1 MAEVTSDEKRIT
13 QELERLREALSKLDP
28 TPANAPSQH
37 FGSELFAT
45 LLDEPNPSWSDMRTL
60 LAVRWRAFAR
70 DRDEI
75 PAGDVVASGVGVL
88 HALWEKIESVQG
100 GSECLGLW

>member
-1 MAEVTSDEKRIT
+1 
-13 QELERLREALSKLDP
+13 
-28 TPANAPSQH
+28 
-37 FGSELFAT
+37 
-45 LLDEPNPSWSDMRTL
+45 MRTL

-88 HALWEKIESVQG
+88 HALWEKIGASELARKDAEDLLRAGLGAGCVPRGQAQG
-100 GSECLGLW
+100 AGGGVGEEPEVCLLWPTL